1 MKLMMIS
8 LLLLTI
14 FIFSSNGQE
23 YLTCLR
29 NNDAFA
35 DLTNQDAPSNIRGP
49 PGYPGKR
56 GSSGEKG
63 DKGKQGAPC
72 TQDEE
77 KVNEMKDHLVE
88 LQQQLQVAFRKLSEL
103 NDILQSQN
111 NTINTN
117 QVDIQYLCGVAHED
131 GWFAS
136 SNGYQYK
143 MTISAQSWQE
153 SRMLC
158 SKMGGDLAA
167 VGMRN
172 LASRRI
178 IFNTLPG
185 RGSSWIGLNDLNE
198 EGKWMW
204 NDGVAMTRA
213 NAGWLPNEPN
223 NHNGNED
230 CAAIFTRSSTLLN
243 DTPCSASLYGL
254 CEKRVKSC
262 LNIFSV

>member
-14 FIFSSNGQE
+14 LIFSSNGQE

-49 PGYPGKR
+49 PGHPGKR

-63 DKGKQGAPC
+63 DKGMQGAPC

-88 LQQQLQVAFRKLSEL
+88 LQQQLQVAFRKLSEV
-103 NDILQSQN
+103 NNILQAQN
-111 NTINTN
+111 NTINMN
-117 QVDIQYLCGVAHED
+117 QVNIQYLCGVAHED

-153 SRMLC
+153 SRILC
-158 SKMGGDLAA
+158 RQMGGDLVA
-167 VGMRN
+167 VG
-172 LASRRI
+172 
-178 IFNTLPG
+178 
-185 RGSSWIGLNDLNE
+185 
-198 EGKWMW
+198 K
-204 NDGVAMTRA
+204 
-213 NAGWLPNEPN
+213 
-223 NHNGNED
+223 
-230 CAAIFTRSSTLLN
+230 
-243 DTPCSASLYGL
+243 
-254 CEKRVKSC
+254 KSC
-262 LNIFSV
+262 VKKNHI